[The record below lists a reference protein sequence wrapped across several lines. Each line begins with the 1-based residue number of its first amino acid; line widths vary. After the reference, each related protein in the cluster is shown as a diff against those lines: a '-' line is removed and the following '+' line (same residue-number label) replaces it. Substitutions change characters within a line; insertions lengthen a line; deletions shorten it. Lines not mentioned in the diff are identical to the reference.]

1 MKILDLNA
9 YGVQEMNAVEMQKT
23 DGGIWYHVFMTVLGF
38 IDSYLMDAS
47 IQVAGEGGTTVGNI
61 GGSK

>member
-1 MKILDLNA
+1 MKNLDLNA

-38 IDSYLMDAS
+38 VDSYLADAS
-47 IQVAGEGGTTVGNI
+47 MQVMREGGTTVANPV
-61 GGSK
+61 GSK